1 MKIMFKLPQLCSAVL
16 LLSCTTSELPP
27 QEEPVKSVSPPA
39 TSVSVVTPIPAVD
52 GVAQM
57 YVGYAVSGKTSMT
70 PKGDPTM
77 AIVTQKAD
85 VSVLKTASSTGELN
99 YIAIGGS
106 LTAGYRDRGLTRES
120 QLTAYPNLIA
130 HQMGLV
136 NFKSPLFDV
145 EEANGSGGLMFDGT
159 ADMPSWK
166 QVTNQT
172 ALKSNAPMTLSKY
185 AGGDFQNVSSPSI
198 GKDGFQANYTSQ
210 SQSILSY
217 PFVERLFKTLEILP
231 SKFVDGVSIIPS
243 MESIFKKQNPDIYTV
258 EFGLDNYLDYI
269 MTQPSCWFSTN
280 GNLGSYR
287 LTYNSQGKVI
297 GKPIWILMPP
307 QVLRFPYFQFF
318 TYEKLLKKLG
328 VGSIEIGTYKDQ
340 EIVKADKNCIFLPTQ
355 RITDAIKNKTSVGVI
370 PDVEVLDAL
379 ETKSAGLNSVEGLS
393 EYNRILTTSA
403 KLTNIPTVDL
413 PAIYEK
419 ILNGQYVSEDGFRID
434 PSFPKGNF
442 FSQDGIYPSAIGQA
456 VIANEVIKVMNQSY
470 KTKIPLINI
479 TEFARGL
486 K

>member
-1 MKIMFKLPQLCSAVL
+1 MKTMFKLPQLCSAVL
-16 LLSCTTSELPP
+16 LISCTTSELPP
-27 QEEPVKSVSPPA
+27 QAEPAKVVTPPA
-39 TSVSVVTPIPAVD
+39 TSVITPTPAVD

-77 AIVTQKAD
+77 PSVAQKAD
-85 VSVLKTASSTGELN
+85 ISALRAAGSTAELN

-130 HQMGLV
+130 HQMGLA
-136 NFKSPLFDV
+136 NFKSPLFDMA
-145 EEANGSGGLMFDGT
+145 EANGSGGLVFDGT
-159 ADMPSWK
+159 ADIPSWK

-172 ALKSNAPMTLSKY
+172 ALKSNAPMSLSKY
-185 AGGDFQNVSSPSI
+185 SGGDFQNISSPSI
-198 GKDGFQANYTSQ
+198 GKDGFQTNYTSQ
-210 SQSILSY
+210 SQNTSSY
-217 PFVERLFKTLEILP
+217 PFVERLFKASEILP
-231 SKFVDGVSIIPS
+231 SKFVDGVNIVPS
-243 MESIFKKQNPDIYTV
+243 MESMLKKQNPDIYTV
-258 EFGLDNYLDYI
+258 EFGLDNYLDFI

-287 LTYNSQGKVI
+287 LTYDSQGKVV
-297 GKPIWILMPP
+297 GKPIWILMPT
-307 QVLRFPYFQFF
+307 QIMRFPYFQFF

-328 VGSIEIGTYKDQ
+328 VESIEIGTYKDQ
-340 EIVKADKNCIFLPTQ
+340 EVEKANKNCIFLPTQ
-355 RITDAIKNKTSVGVI
+355 RIADAIKNKTPLGVV

-379 ETKSAGLNSVEGLS
+379 ETKSAGMNSVEGLS
-393 EYNRILTTSA
+393 EYNRIITTSA
-403 KLTNIPTVDL
+403 KLINVPTVDL
-413 PAIYEK
+413 PAVYEK
-419 ILNGQYVSEDGFRID
+419 VLNGQYISEDGFKID
-434 PSFPKGNF
+434 SSFPKGNF

-456 VIANEVIKVMNQSY
+456 VIANEVIKVMNKSY
-470 KTKIPLINI
+470 NSKIPLINI

>member
-1 MKIMFKLPQLCSAVL
+1 MKMKTMFRLPQLCGAVL
-16 LLSCTTSELPP
+16 LLSCTTGELPP
-27 QEEPVKSVSPPA
+27 VQEPTKTSTLPT
-39 TSVSVVTPIPAVD
+39 TSVITPTPAVD

-57 YVGYAVSGKTSMT
+57 YVGYAVSGKTTMT

-77 AIVTQKAD
+77 PTVAQKAD
-85 VSVLKTASSTGELN
+85 MSALRKAGATGELN

-145 EEANGSGGLMFDGT
+145 AEANGSGGLVFDGT

-172 ALKSNAPMTLSKY
+172 ALKSNAPMTLNKY
-185 AGGDFQNVSSPSI
+185 AGGDFQNISSPFL
-198 GKDGFQANYTSQ
+198 GKDGFGTDFQNTKA
-210 SQSILSY
+210 Y
-217 PFVERLFKTLEILP
+217 PFVERLIKPSDIVP
-231 SKFVDGVSIIPS
+231 SKFVQGATIMPS
-243 MESIFKKQNPDIYTV
+243 MYDGMFKKQNPDIYTV
-258 EFGLDNYLDYI
+258 EFGLDNYLNFI

-280 GNLGSYR
+280 GTLGAYSA
-287 LTYNSQGKVI
+287 TYALQEKAI
-297 GKPIWILMPP
+297 GKPIWILMPT
-307 QVLRFPYFQFF
+307 QILRFPYFQFF

-328 VGSIEIGTYKDQ
+328 VESIEIGTYKDQ
-340 EIVKADKNCIFLPTQ
+340 EVQKANKNCIFLPTQ
-355 RITDAIKNKTSVGVI
+355 RITDAIKNKTSVGVV
-370 PDVEVLDAL
+370 PDVEVLDAM
-379 ETKSAGLNSVEGLS
+379 ETQSAGLGNTEGLS
-393 EYNRILTTSA
+393 EYNKIITSA
-403 KLTNIPTVDL
+403 AKLINVPTVDL
-413 PAIYEK
+413 PAVYEK
-419 ILNGQYVSEDGFRID
+419 VLNGQYISEDGFKID

-456 VIANEVIKVMNQSY
+456 VIANEVIKVMNMSY
-470 KTKIPLINI
+470 NTKIPLINI
-479 TEFARGL
+479 TQFSRGL